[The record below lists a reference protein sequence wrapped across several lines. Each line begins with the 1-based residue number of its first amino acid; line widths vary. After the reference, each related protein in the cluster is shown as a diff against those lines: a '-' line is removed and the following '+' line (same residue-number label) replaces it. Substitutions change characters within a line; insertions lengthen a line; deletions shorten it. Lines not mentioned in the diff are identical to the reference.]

1 MADHH
6 ETHVPGAALLAAA
19 ALIMFSIGIAVAARQ
34 GLISGDAPIV
44 ADAVQERAL
53 LFKDRRQGG
62 IEVVAADTGRVLAVF
77 EPGTN
82 GFARGVMRGLA
93 RDRRARGFG
102 PEQPFRLVRFDDGRL
117 TLIDSTTGRTI
128 ELVSFGPTNAGVFAR
143 LLSADE
149 GES

>member
-1 MADHH
+1 MAHDH
-6 ETHVPGAALLAAA
+6 ETHIPRPALIAAA
-19 ALIMFSIGIAVAARQ
+19 ALIAFTIAVAVAARQ
-34 GLISGDAPIV
+34 GLIQRDEPIV
-44 ADAVQERAL
+44 AAAVEERAL
-53 LFKDRRQGG
+53 LFNDRRQGG
-62 IEVVAADTGRVLAVF
+62 IEVVAADTGRVLTVF
-77 EPGTN
+77 QPGTN

-93 RDRRARGFG
+93 RDRRQQGFG

-117 TLIDSTTGRTI
+117 ALIDSATGRTI